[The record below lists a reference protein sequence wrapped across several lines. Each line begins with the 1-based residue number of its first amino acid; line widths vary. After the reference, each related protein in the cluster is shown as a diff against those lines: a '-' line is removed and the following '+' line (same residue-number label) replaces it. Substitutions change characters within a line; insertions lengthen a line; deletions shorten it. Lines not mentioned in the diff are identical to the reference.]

1 MSNIMSR
8 KEKFF
13 WWKVIITVISFI
25 AVILSKSTIDWS
37 NLSNNYIDSALCKEI
52 AYDLSV
58 GVFSAM
64 ILVWFI
70 DEINEH
76 IQEKK
81 NRAKEI
87 DEIIRSNR
95 LLQLYIERYKVF
107 FFFFLTPMKERDF
120 KNMKFPTDFKLKDMR
135 ELHKQ
140 TLLVSEGTFDSSI
153 ESFLAAEFELKS
165 EIESIIKA
173 INFDCFPST
182 REYLIQFV
190 EASLRYN
197 QKNAI
202 LEAKNITMG
211 DKRKDEVMEDY
222 LENHADEFYQDIQ
235 SGKKHSANIMH
246 PYIYLY
252 EMMKIQY
259 DAIIKYEQ
267 ELEKMQ

>member
-1 MSNIMSR
+1 MRLSYQ
-8 KEKFF
+8 
-13 WWKVIITVISFI
+13 KV
-25 AVILSKSTIDWS
+25 
-37 NLSNNYIDSALCKEI
+37 
-52 AYDLSV
+52 
-58 GVFSAM
+58 
-64 ILVWFI
+64 
-70 DEINEH
+70 
-76 IQEKK
+76 
-81 NRAKEI
+81 
-87 DEIIRSNR
+87 
-95 LLQLYIERYKVF
+95 LLI
-107 FFFFLTPMKERDF
+107 
-120 KNMKFPTDFKLKDMR
+120 
-135 ELHKQ
+135 
-140 TLLVSEGTFDSSI
+140 
-153 ESFLAAEFELKS
+153 
-165 EIESIIKA
+165 
-173 INFDCFPST
+173 DCFPST

>member
-1 MSNIMSR
+1 MSR

-13 WWKVIITVISFI
+13 WWKVIITVMSFV
-25 AVILSKSTIDWS
+25 AVILSKSTIYWS
-37 NLSNNYIDSALCKEI
+37 NLSNNYIDLAICKEI
-52 AYDLSV
+52 TYDLSV
-58 GVFSAM
+58 GIFSAM

-81 NRAKEI
+81 NKAKEF

-107 FFFFLTPMKERDF
+107 FYCVITPMKQRDF
-120 KNMKFPTDFKLKDMR
+120 KNIKFPTDFKLKDMR

-140 TLLVSEGTFDSSI
+140 TLLVGEGTFDSSI
-153 ESFLAAEFELKS
+153 ESFLDAESELKS
-165 EIESIIKA
+165 EIESIIRS
-173 INFDCFPST
+173 INFNYFPAT

-190 EASLRYN
+190 EGSLKYN

-211 DKRKDEVMEDY
+211 DKRKDVVIEYY
-222 LENHADEFYQDIQ
+222 LENYADDFYQDIQ
-235 SGKKHSANIMH
+235 LGKNHGGNIMH

-252 EMMKIQY
+252 EMLKIQY
-259 DAIIKYEQ
+259 NAIIKYEQ
-267 ELEKMQ
+267 ELQKMQ

>member
-1 MSNIMSR
+1 MSR

-107 FFFFLTPMKERDF
+107 FYCVITPMKERDF

-140 TLLVSEGTFDSSI
+140 TLLVSEGTFDS
-153 ESFLAAEFELKS
+153 
-165 EIESIIKA
+165 
-173 INFDCFPST
+173 
-182 REYLIQFV
+182 
-190 EASLRYN
+190 
-197 QKNAI
+197 
-202 LEAKNITMG
+202 
-211 DKRKDEVMEDY
+211 
-222 LENHADEFYQDIQ
+222 
-235 SGKKHSANIMH
+235 
-246 PYIYLY
+246 
-252 EMMKIQY
+252 
-259 DAIIKYEQ
+259 
-267 ELEKMQ
+267 